1 MNILILNGPNLNM
14 LGLREPEIY
23 GSETLDDIETSCIE
37 TAEKLGFTIDFR
49 QSNAEG
55 ELVDWIQDAAI
66 NKDFKAII
74 INAGAYTH
82 TSIAIHDALKILTIP
97 IIEVHITD
105 PKSRE
110 KFRHTS
116 FIEPV
121 AKDVISGQGPAGY
134 SMALERCAEIL
145 KS

>member
-23 GSETLDDIETSCIE
+23 GSETLDDIEASCSDKDE
-37 TAEKLGFTIDFR
+37 SLGFTIDFR
-49 QSNAEG
+49 QSNHEG
-55 ELVDWIQDAAI
+55 EMVDWVHDAVI
-66 NKDFKAII
+66 NREFKAVI

-82 TSIAIHDALKILTIP
+82 TSVAIHDALKMLNIP

-110 KFRHTS
+110 AFRHQS
-116 FIEPV
+116 FIEPI
-121 AKDVISGQGPAGY
+121 AKDVISGQGPQGY
-134 SMALERCAEIL
+134 VMALDRCAEIL